1 MSTRREQRMEAAE
14 RSFADTP
21 RQLTENE
28 RLQREILDKLGELG
42 SLRVQDDALI
52 FTGDKFILPAA
63 MAGRVG
69 EAISYLEDWQQSQE
83 ETYGYGKSFRYR
95 PWDGAAAF
103 DRAMKRVFGTTGIG
117 RAQVSMFGITPPE
130 YRTIECGPG
139 RTMQV
144 PWGDVR
150 FSPLD
155 ATFTLQG
162 SRDLELGI
170 VFNLY
175 VTAPKKFRA
184 HIDAFFQVV
193 EDELRTHSIY
203 RGKAITGAEDPGFI
217 NTGTVDRSRVVYSDE
232 VLAQLDANLWSPIR
246 HSDTMRSLGLPLKRQ
261 VLLYGSYGTGKSLAG
276 MLTAQEAERN
286 GWTYIHVRAGED
298 DFFDALKT
306 AQLYAPAVV
315 MFEDVDQVKTTHTDG
330 VAHLLDVLDGVT
342 NKGTEV
348 MALFTTNHVDKLHRG
363 LMRPGR
369 LDAVIELGALDGAGV
384 RRLVEAT
391 IPASFR
397 GEIDWDA
404 VATAYAGLLP
414 AFAKEATD
422 RAQRYAIARSGGVP
436 QVIGTDDLVHAA
448 AGIQAQVKMME
459 DAPIATDLDPI
470 GESFG
475 RMLRSHAVDLTN
487 GPIARLITP
496 SNN

>member
-1 MSTRREQRMEAAE
+1 MSTPRDRRMQSAE
-14 RSFADTP
+14 REFSAQP
-21 RQLTENE
+21 RELTENE
-28 RLQREILDKLGELG
+28 RIQREILDTLGKLGK
-42 SLRVQDDALI
+42 LRVQDDALI
-52 FTGDKFILPAA
+52 FQGDRFILPAA
-63 MAGRVG
+63 MAGRVN
-69 EAISYLEDWQQSQE
+69 EAISYLEDWQDAQE
-83 ETYGYGKSFRYR
+83 ETYGYGRSFRYR

-103 DRAMKRVFGTTGIG
+103 DRAMKRVFGTTGVG

-130 YRTIECGPG
+130 YRTIDCGPG
-139 RTMQV
+139 ETMQV
-144 PWGDVR
+144 PWGDVS
-150 FSPLD
+150 FSPLN
-155 ATFTLQG
+155 ATFTLNG
-162 SRDLELGI
+162 TRDPELGI
-170 VFNLY
+170 VFRLD
-175 VTAPKKFRA
+175 VMAPKKFRG

-203 RGKAITGAEDPGFI
+203 RGKAITGAADPGFI
-217 NTGTVDRSRVVYSDE
+217 NTGTVDRSRVIYSDD
-232 VLAQLDANLWSPIR
+232 VMAQLDANLWSPIR
-246 HSDTMRSLGLPLKRQ
+246 HSDTMRKMGLPLKRQ

-276 MLTAQEAERN
+276 MLTAQEAEAN

-306 AQLYAPAVV
+306 ATLYAPAVV

-342 NKGTEV
+342 NKGVEV

-391 IPASFR
+391 VPASFR
-397 GEIDWDA
+397 GEIDWDK
-404 VATAYAGLLP
+404 VADAYAGLLP

-436 QVIGTDDLVHAA
+436 QTIGTEDLVHAA
-448 AGIQAQVKMME
+448 AGIQAQVRMME
-459 DAPIATDLDPI
+459 GAPIATDLDPI
-470 GESFG
+470 GDAFG
-475 RMLRSHAVDLTN
+475 RMLRSHAVDLTD
-487 GPIARLITP
+487 GPIAKLI
-496 SNN
+496 SQGKS